1 MDAFST
7 RAGRAARFAL
17 LVRRWPE
24 HRRVVLGAA
33 AGLWA
38 TALLLALGSRVALA
52 DLVLLIALAVALV
65 ALEVGAIGG
74 LAMAAIGFAVVAV
87 HAVARHVSLDPPEQV
102 GIGVA
107 VFSLAAVAG
116 RFSDRMRG
124 LQRRSER
131 LLESGLR
138 LAQPRGHGS
147 LAASVADAVMLT
159 ARADGVLVC
168 LDGKDPVSVGD
179 ATSRCLVI
187 PLVAGEE
194 RIGRLEV
201 FSASELAPEDQAALE
216 LVALQAGLAR
226 GNELA
231 VVREGQRV
239 RVESE
244 LRRAR
249 ERLLEQRSELDHFVT
264 SQEDERRYIARKL
277 HEELAQVL
285 AAVLMGLE
293 LVSRHAS
300 PDQSAAVADLRAQ
313 VVGALDELRRLA
325 DELTPPTLEQ
335 LGLVPALESLA
346 RETNERAEAKIVLRT
361 GGFARALPPLAETVA
376 YRVVREALEIARS
389 ATTTPSLRVWVGQ
402 RVRRSGSEL
411 RLTLELPDVSPEPA
425 LAGIRARID
434 LAGGAFESKTNP
446 ERGTRLR
453 VALPLAADSQTA
465 TAARP
470 STSVV

>member
-1 MDAFST
+1 M
-7 RAGRAARFAL
+7 
-17 LVRRWPE
+17 
-24 HRRVVLGAA
+24 VLGAA

-38 TALLLALGSRVALA
+38 LALVLALGSRVALA

-65 ALEVGAIGG
+65 ALELGAIGG
-74 LAMAAIGFAVVAV
+74 LAMAAIGLAVVAV
-87 HAVARHVSLDPPEQV
+87 HAAARHLSLDPPEQV

-107 VFSLAAVAG
+107 VFALAAVAG

-124 LQRRSER
+124 LQRRGER

-138 LAQPRGHGS
+138 LGQPRGHGS

-159 ARADGVLVC
+159 ARADGALVC
-168 LDGKDPVSVGD
+168 LDGEDPVSVGD
-179 ATSRCLVI
+179 TTSRCLVI
-187 PLVAGEE
+187 PLGAGEE
-194 RIGRLEV
+194 KLGRLEV
-201 FSASELAPEDQAALE
+201 FGASELAPEDQAALE

-231 VVREGQRV
+231 VVREGERV

-244 LRRAR
+244 LGRAR
-249 ERLLEQRSELDHFVT
+249 ERLLEQRSELDHLVT
-264 SQEDERRYIARKL
+264 SQEDERRHIARKL

-325 DELTPPTLEQ
+325 GELTPPTLEQ

-361 GGFARALPPLAETVA
+361 GGFARPLPPLAETVA

-389 ATTTPSLRVWVGQ
+389 ATTTPSLRVSVGE

-411 RLTLELPDVSPEPA
+411 QLTLELPDVSPEPA

-434 LAGGAFESKTNP
+434 LAGGAFESKTSP